1 MALQE
6 GFFLGVITATVYSI
20 SKDNLRKNGPFSS
33 FSMEID
39 CGRKSS
45 PYYSPEV

>member
-1 MALQE
+1 MALKQ
-6 GFFLGVITATVYSI
+6 GFFFLGLLQPTYSI